1 MNVRT
6 RVAPSPTG
14 APHIGTAYIALFNY
28 AFAQHHGGSFVLRIE
43 DTDQVRST
51 PESEKA
57 ILDSLRWV
65 GIPWSEGPDCGGDY
79 GPYRQSERTDLYR
92 EHVAE
97 LVAKGEAY
105 PCFCTAERLTEVRT
119 QQERD
124 KAEFF
129 GYDGQC
135 RALPPA
141 EAAARVAAGETHVIR
156 LKTPTEGECLMQDRL
171 RGEVRIP
178 WNMVDDQILMKSD
191 GFPTYHLAN
200 VVDDHHMKITHVLR
214 GEEWISSLPK
224 HLQLYR
230 AFGWDAPEFIH
241 LPLLRNPDKSKL
253 SKRKNPTSILY
264 YERAGFLPEVL
275 INFLGLMAYSMP
287 DGQENFTL
295 EELVASFD
303 VDRVSLG
310 GPVFDMTKLQNFNGR
325 AIREMTPAALL
336 ERLQKWMLNDETW
349 NAVVPLAQPRMQQL
363 ADFVPASSFIFAD
376 EVALDAE
383 SLIGKLDPPERA
395 VELLRTAQW
404 QIEAVSQ
411 WNAEAARTLFERIAE
426 KEDLKLKIL
435 MPFFFQVMT
444 GNKVSLPLYESM
456 ELLGSDLCLR
466 RIHYAI
472 ETLASSG
479 TALSGKKLKKL
490 TKNYEYHYGRN

>member
-1 MNVRT
+1 MEIRT

-28 AFAQHHGGSFVLRIE
+28 AFAKHHGGTFVLRIE

-51 PESEKA
+51 VESEQA
-57 ILDSLRWV
+57 ILDALRWV
-65 GIPWSEGPDCGGDY
+65 GVPWDEGPDCGGSY
-79 GPYRQSERTDLYR
+79 GPYRQSERTELYR
-92 EHVAE
+92 DHVAQ
-97 LVAKGEAY
+97 LVETGEAY
-105 PCFCTAERLTEVRT
+105 PCFCTAERLNAVR
-119 QQERD
+119 QRQESE

-129 GYDGQC
+129 GYDGHC
-135 RALPPA
+135 RSIGPA

-156 LKTPTEGECLMQDRL
+156 LKTPTDGECVMQDRL

-200 VVDDHHMKITHVLR
+200 VVDDHHMAITHVLR

-224 HLQLYR
+224 HVQLYR

-264 YERAGFLPEVL
+264 YKRAGFLPEVL

-287 DGQENFTL
+287 DGRETFTL
-295 EELVASFD
+295 DEMVASFD

-310 GPVFDMTKLQNFNGR
+310 GPVFDIAKLQNFNGR
-325 AIREMTPAALL
+325 AIREMSPSALL
-336 ERLQKWMLNDETW
+336 ERLQAWMLNGATW
-349 NAVVPLAQPRMQQL
+349 EAVVPLAQPRMQQL
-363 ADFVPASSFIFAD
+363 ADFVPVSSFLFAD
-376 EVALDAE
+376 GVALDPAG
-383 SLIGKLDPPERA
+383 LVGKLDPPERA
-395 VELLRTAQW
+395 VELLRIAQW
-404 QIEAVSQ
+404 EIEKVENWDAD
-411 WNAEAARTLFERIAE
+411 AARAVFESLAE
-426 KEDLKLKIL
+426 KEELKLKVL
-435 MPFFFQVMT
+435 MPLFFQALT

-456 ELLGSDLCLR
+456 EMLGRDLCLR
-466 RIHYAI
+466 RIHYAV
-472 ETLASSG
+472 EALEAAG
-479 TALSGKKLKKL
+479 TSLSGKKLKKL
-490 TKNYEYHYGRN
+490 TKDYDYRYGRS